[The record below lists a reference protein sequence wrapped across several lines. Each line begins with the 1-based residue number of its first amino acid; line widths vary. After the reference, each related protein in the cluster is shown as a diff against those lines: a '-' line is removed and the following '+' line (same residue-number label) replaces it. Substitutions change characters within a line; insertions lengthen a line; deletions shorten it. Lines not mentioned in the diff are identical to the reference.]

1 MLGQNLLSNF
11 TDLSGM
17 VPQKMRNPAKPSF
30 SDTGYTDMVLSF
42 LGGDG
47 DHKRKGDIKNIK
59 WALHR
64 FPELKYHISAIAT
77 FTSFTNQYPWVGK
90 DVYGPGGITVKASPK
105 LNQDEALVEIV
116 NQAFKVVKEA
126 GLKGEYLDKF
136 TSVVKEAAEPVA
148 INDTINSDI
157 LVIKEIAHKLLSYND
172 IYLQL
177 YKAAESL
184 IIYSACV
191 VDFSEDYSVITF
203 YSIDELERIDS
214 SGKVTPNSVTEISSS
229 KAEGVQWRLAKDK
242 SIILSDRAK
251 IITDEDSI
259 DNSPVGRIVHYLR
272 IIDILETALSV
283 ERLAKSNSFIVWKV
297 GVDGLPG
304 ELVTPWLDVY
314 KERVMTRLKAG
325 TDNNNIVQATM
336 SKSLTASHI
345 FVPNYSESPTTVE
358 KLGLDYRPLLTD
370 LEYWWAKVFMA
381 LGIPPYYSMIST
393 QSNNINGDVTAFHE
407 GLLGARVRM
416 YQALLEKVLIF
427 WVRKFLS
434 NALDSGI
441 TEKYKI
447 LVLLPTYVSGG
458 EESRSE
464 YMRRVNQ
471 FASAFSTLSV
481 SGLPI
486 SPDFAVNL
494 MFPNSDPHEV
504 VDWHT
509 RSMMNPD
516 SYNPYSPN
524 MATPETGPVENGGS
538 PDQYIDDMLNTME
551 SGIMENE
558 PVSPDGEVYVPPE
571 GLSVTNTTGNKEAG

>member
-11 TDLSGM
+11 ADLSSM

-30 SDTGYTDMVLSF
+30 ADSGMSELVQNFLS
-42 LGGDG
+42 GSTTA
-47 DHKRKGDIKNIK
+47 RADIKNIQ

-90 DVYGPGGITVKASPK
+90 DVFGPGGISVTATPK
-105 LNQDEALVEIV
+105 LNQDEALIDIV
-116 NQAFKVVKEA
+116 NQAFKAVQES
-126 GLKGEYLDKF
+126 GLKGEYLEKF
-136 TSVVKEAAEPVA
+136 TDVVKEAAEPA
-148 INDTINSDI
+148 NMTSTIQSDV
-157 LVIKEIAHKLLSYND
+157 LVIKELSHKLLSYNN

-177 YKAAESL
+177 YKAAKSL

-191 VDFSEDYSVITF
+191 ADFSEDFSVITF
-203 YSIDELERIDS
+203 YSIDELEEVKEDS
-214 SGKVTPNSVTEISSS
+214 DVPDSVRTVTPPD
-229 KAEGVQWRLAKDK
+229 KVQKWRLKKDK
-242 SIILSDRAK
+242 TKILSERAK
-251 IITDEDSI
+251 VVTDDDV
-259 DNSPVGRIVHYLR
+259 DNSPVARIVHYLR
-272 IIDILETALSV
+272 IIDILETSLSV

-345 FVPNYSESPTTVE
+345 FVPSYSDSPTTVE
-358 KLGLDYRPLLTD
+358 KMNLEYRPLLDD

-381 LGIPPYYSMIST
+381 LGIPPYYSMIGS
-393 QSNNINGDVTAFHE
+393 QNNNISGDVTAFHE
-407 GLLGARVRM
+407 GLLGSRVRM
-416 YQALLEKVLIF
+416 YQALLEKVLIY
-427 WVRKFLS
+427 WIRNFLTGV
-434 NALDSGI
+434 LTDSVI
-441 TEKYKI
+441 SKYKI
-447 LVLLPTYVSGG
+447 MVLLPTYVSGG
-458 EESRSE
+458 EEARSE

-486 SPDFAVNL
+486 SPEFAVRL

-504 VDWHT
+504 VDWNT
-509 RSMMNPD
+509 RKIMNPD
-516 SYNPYSPN
+516 TISPYDEIVDDTMVP
-524 MATPETGPVENGGS
+524 PEQGGG
-538 PDQYIDDMLNTME
+538 DQYIDDMLNIME
-551 SGIMENE
+551 SGVVTGEAGQMNPAETDLPVEEIMPEN
-558 PVSPDGEVYVPPE
+558 
-571 GLSVTNTTGNKEAG
+571 LSVTNTTGNREV